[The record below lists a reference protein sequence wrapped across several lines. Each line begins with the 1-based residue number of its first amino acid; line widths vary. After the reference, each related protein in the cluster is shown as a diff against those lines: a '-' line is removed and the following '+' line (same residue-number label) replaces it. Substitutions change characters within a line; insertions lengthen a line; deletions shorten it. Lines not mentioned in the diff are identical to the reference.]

1 MAGRVVLAAALLL
14 TLTGCG
20 YRMGSRSDLLPAAIQ
35 TIALPAFDNLTN
47 RYRLSERLPGAI
59 GREFISR
66 TRYRIVSNPDEADA
80 VLRGAVVNFFS
91 FPNVADPTT
100 GRSVGTQVSVVI
112 QVSLTERQSG
122 KVLFSRPSME
132 FRQRYEI
139 AVDQGQYFEESDLA
153 LDRLSRDVARTLV
166 SSVLEAF

>member
-1 MAGRVVLAAALLL
+1 MMLRCLLVAAALVLA
-14 TLTGCG
+14 GCG
-20 YRMGSRSDLLPAAIQ
+20 YRMGSHSDLLPAAIQ

-47 RYRLSERLPGAI
+47 RYRLSERLPTAI
-59 GREFISR
+59 GREFVSR
-66 TRYRIVSNPDEADA
+66 TRYRIVSQPEEADA
-80 VLRGAVVNFFS
+80 VLRGAVVNFMT

-100 GRSVGTQVSVVI
+100 GRSVGTQITVVL

-122 KVLFSRPSME
+122 KVLFTRPSME

-139 AVDQGQYFEESDLA
+139 AVDQAQYFEESDLA
-153 LDRLSRDVARTLV
+153 LDRLSRDMARTLV

>member
-1 MAGRVVLAAALLL
+1 MIRSVALLAAVL
-14 TLTGCG
+14 LTGCG
-20 YRMGSRSDLLPAAIQ
+20 YRVGSRSDLLPAAIQ
-35 TIALPAFDNLTN
+35 TIAIPAFDNLTS
-47 RYRLSERLPGAI
+47 RYRLSEKLPAAI

-66 TRYRIVSNPDEADA
+66 TRYRIVTDPDEADA
-80 VLRGAVVNFFS
+80 VLRGAVVNLMT
-91 FPNVADPTT
+91 FPQVADPTS
-100 GRSVGTQVSVVI
+100 GRSVGTQVTVVL

-122 KVLFSRPSME
+122 KVLFTRPSMD

-139 AVDQGQYFEESDLA
+139 AVNQSQYFEESDVA

>member
-1 MAGRVVLAAALLL
+1 MLRYIVLAAALALA
-14 TLTGCG
+14 GCG
-20 YRMGSRSDLLPAAIQ
+20 YRMGSNSDLLPAAIQ

-47 RYRLSERLPGAI
+47 RYRLSERLPNAI

-66 TRYRIVSNPDEADA
+66 TRYRIVSKPEEADA
-80 VLRGAVVNFFS
+80 VLRGAVVNFLT

-100 GRSVGTQVSVVI
+100 GRSVATQITVVL

-122 KVLFSRPSME
+122 KVLFTRPSME

-139 AVDQGQYFEESDLA
+139 AVDQAQYFEESDLA